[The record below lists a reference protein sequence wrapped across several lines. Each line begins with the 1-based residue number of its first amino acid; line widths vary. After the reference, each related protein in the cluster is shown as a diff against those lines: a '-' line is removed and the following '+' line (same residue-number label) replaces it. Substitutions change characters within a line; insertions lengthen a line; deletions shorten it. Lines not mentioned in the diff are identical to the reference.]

1 MPSTTLHTNVVAFLA
16 AASLVVVS
24 SCGGTEQAPA
34 ASAPPPNAKRVDA
47 AKAGNVGGRV
57 TFEGTPPANEKIPM
71 GSDPVCA
78 RENSGGVS
86 FDTVVVDNGGL
97 ENVFVYVKDGLGD
110 YYFDV
115 PTEAVTLDQKGCR
128 YTPHVLGLRVGQ
140 PLEIVNSDATM
151 HNVHALPSVNSEFN
165 FSQHLTGM
173 KQQKTFTAREV
184 MVRFKCD
191 VHTWMSAY
199 AGVLDHPY
207 FAVTANGGQFQ
218 LKGLPAGTYTVE
230 AWHETLGTASQS
242 VTLGEK
248 EDRNITFTF
257 KAATN

>member
-1 MPSTTLHTNVVAFLA
+1 MLVKRLHFGGFAVLM
-16 AASLVVVS
+16 SVVVLVS
-24 SCGGTEQAPA
+24 GCGGPEKAPA
-34 ASAPPPNAKRVDA
+34 ATPPPNAKRVDA
-47 AKAGNVGGRV
+47 SKTGNITGRV
-57 TFEGTPPANEKIPM
+57 TFEGTPPANEPIPM
-71 GSDPVCA
+71 AADPVCA
-78 RENSGGVS
+78 RENSSGAT

-115 PTEAVTLDQKGCR
+115 PADAVTLDQKGCR

-151 HNVHALPSVNSEFN
+151 HNVHAVPSVNREFN
-165 FSQHLTGM
+165 FSQHVPGM
-173 KQQKTFTAREV
+173 KERKTFTAREV

-191 VHTWMSAY
+191 VHIWMSAF

-230 AWHETLGTASQS
+230 AWHEKLGTSSQS
-242 VTLGEK
+242 VTVGEK
-248 EDRNITFTF
+248 EDRNITFAF
-257 KAATN
+257 KAATD

>member
-1 MPSTTLHTNVVAFLA
+1 MHLKELRPILA
-16 AASLVVVS
+16 ALMAVTVG
-24 SCGGTEQAPA
+24 CGGQSEEAPA
-34 ASAPPPNAKRVDA
+34 KPPANAKRVDQST
-47 AKAGNVGGRV
+47 AGNVAGRI
-57 TFEGTPPANEKIPM
+57 TIEGTVPTNSPLHIEGDSYCSQQNPNGAT
-71 GSDPVCA
+71 A
-78 RENSGGVS
+78 EN
-86 FDTVVVDNGGL
+86 VVVNNGGL
-97 ENVFVYVKDGLGD
+97 DNVFVYVKDGLGD

-115 PTEAVTLDQKGCR
+115 PTEAVALDQKGCR
-128 YTPHVLGLRVGQ
+128 YTPHVFGLRVGQ

-151 HNVHALPSVNSEFN
+151 HNVHAMPTVNREFN
-165 FSQHLTGM
+165 FSQHVPGM
-173 KQQKTFTAREV
+173 KERKTFTAREV

-191 VHTWMSAY
+191 VHGWMSAY

-230 AWHETLGTASQS
+230 AWHEKLGTSSQS

-248 EDRNITFTF
+248 DDRNITFTF

>member
-1 MPSTTLHTNVVAFLA
+1 MA
-16 AASLVVVS
+16 AALVIGG
-24 SCGGTEQAPA
+24 CGGSEQAPA
-34 ASAPPPNAKRVDA
+34 ATTPPPNAKRVDA
-47 AKAGNVGGRV
+47 SKAGNVTGRV
-57 TFEGTPPANEKIPM
+57 VFEGTPTANEHIPM
-71 GSDPVCA
+71 GADPVCA
-78 RENSGGVS
+78 RENSGGAT

-128 YTPHVLGLRVGQ
+128 YTPHVFGLRVGQ
-140 PLEIVNSDATM
+140 PVEIVNSDATM
-151 HNVHALPSVNSEFN
+151 HNVHAVPSANREFN
-165 FSQHLTGM
+165 FSQHIPGM
-173 KQQKTFTAREV
+173 RERKTFTTREV

-191 VHTWMSAY
+191 VHTWMNAF

-230 AWHETLGTASQS
+230 AWHEKFGTATQS
-242 VTLGEK
+242 VTLGEND
-248 EDRNITFTF
+248 ERNITFAC

>member
-1 MPSTTLHTNVVAFLA
+1 MLVKRLPSSIFAVLI
-16 AASLVVVS
+16 SVVVLIS
-24 SCGGTEQAPA
+24 GCGSEQAPGA
-34 ASAPPPNAKRVDA
+34 TAPPPNAKRVDA
-47 AKAGNVGGRV
+47 SKAGNIAGRV
-57 TFEGTPPANEKIPM
+57 TFEGTPPANEPIPM
-71 GSDPVCA
+71 AADPVCA
-78 RENSGGVS
+78 RENSGGAT

-115 PTEAVTLDQKGCR
+115 PTDAVMLDQKGCR
-128 YTPHVLGLRVGQ
+128 YTPHVFGLRVGQ

-151 HNVHALPSVNSEFN
+151 HNVHAVPAVNREFN
-165 FSQHLTGM
+165 FSQHVTGM
-173 KQQKTFTAREV
+173 KERKTFTAREV

-191 VHTWMSAY
+191 VHTWMSAF

-230 AWHETLGTASQS
+230 AWHEKLGTSSQS

-257 KAATN
+257 KAATD

>member
-1 MPSTTLHTNVVAFLA
+1 MLVKRLPSSIFAVLI
-16 AASLVVVS
+16 SVVVLIS
-24 SCGGTEQAPA
+24 GCGSEQAPGA
-34 ASAPPPNAKRVDA
+34 TAPPPNAKRVDA
-47 AKAGNVGGRV
+47 SKAGNIAGRV
-57 TFEGTPPANEKIPM
+57 TFEGTPPANEPIPM
-71 GSDPVCA
+71 AADPVCA
-78 RENSGGVS
+78 RENSGGAT

-115 PTEAVTLDQKGCR
+115 PTDAVTLDQKGCR
-128 YTPHVLGLRVGQ
+128 YTPHVFGLRVGQ

-151 HNVHALPSVNSEFN
+151 HNVHAVPAVNREFN
-165 FSQHLTGM
+165 FSQHVTGM
-173 KQQKTFTAREV
+173 KERKTFTAREV

-191 VHTWMSAY
+191 VHTWMSAF

-230 AWHETLGTASQS
+230 AWHEKLGTSSQS

-257 KAATN
+257 KAATD

>member
-1 MPSTTLHTNVVAFLA
+1 MLVKRLPSSIFAVLI
-16 AASLVVVS
+16 SVVVLIS
-24 SCGGTEQAPA
+24 GCGSEQAPGA
-34 ASAPPPNAKRVDA
+34 TAPPPNAKRVDA
-47 AKAGNVGGRV
+47 SKAGNIAGRV
-57 TFEGTPPANEKIPM
+57 TFEGTPPANEPIPM
-71 GSDPVCA
+71 AADPVCA
-78 RENSGGVS
+78 RENSGGAT

-115 PTEAVTLDQKGCR
+115 PTDAVTLDQKGCR
-128 YTPHVLGLRVGQ
+128 YTPHVFGLRVGQ

-151 HNVHALPSVNSEFN
+151 HNVHAVPTVNREFN
-165 FSQHLTGM
+165 FSQHVTGM
-173 KQQKTFTAREV
+173 KERKTFTAREV

-230 AWHETLGTASQS
+230 AWHEKLGTSSQR
-242 VTLGEK
+242 VMLGEK

-257 KAATN
+257 KAATD

>member
-1 MPSTTLHTNVVAFLA
+1 MLVKRLPSSIFAVLI
-16 AASLVVVS
+16 SVVVLIS
-24 SCGGTEQAPA
+24 GCGSEQAPGA
-34 ASAPPPNAKRVDA
+34 TAPPPNAKRVDA
-47 AKAGNVGGRV
+47 SKAGNIAGRV
-57 TFEGTPPANEKIPM
+57 TFEGTPPANEPIPM
-71 GSDPVCA
+71 AADPVCA
-78 RENSGGVS
+78 RENSGGAT

-115 PTEAVTLDQKGCR
+115 PTDAVTLDQKGCR
-128 YTPHVLGLRVGQ
+128 YTPHVFGLRVGQ

-151 HNVHALPSVNSEFN
+151 HNVHAVPAVNREFN
-165 FSQHLTGM
+165 FSQHVTGM
-173 KQQKTFTAREV
+173 KERKTFTAREV

-191 VHTWMSAY
+191 VHTWMSAF

-230 AWHETLGTASQS
+230 AWHEKLGTSSQS
-242 VTLGEK
+242 VTLGER

-257 KAATN
+257 KAATD

>member
-1 MPSTTLHTNVVAFLA
+1 MLVTRLPSSIFAVLI
-16 AASLVVVS
+16 SVVVLIS
-24 SCGGTEQAPA
+24 GCGSEQAPGA
-34 ASAPPPNAKRVDA
+34 TAPPPNAKRVDA
-47 AKAGNVGGRV
+47 SKAGNIAGRV
-57 TFEGTPPANEKIPM
+57 TFEGTPPANEPIPM
-71 GSDPVCA
+71 AADPVCA
-78 RENSGGVS
+78 RENSGGAT

-115 PTEAVTLDQKGCR
+115 PTDAVTLDQKGCR
-128 YTPHVLGLRVGQ
+128 YTPHVFGLRVGQ

-151 HNVHALPSVNSEFN
+151 HNVHAVPAVNREFN
-165 FSQHLTGM
+165 FSQHVTGM
-173 KQQKTFTAREV
+173 KERKTFTAREV

-191 VHTWMSAY
+191 VHTWMSAF

-230 AWHETLGTASQS
+230 AWHEKLGTSSQS

-257 KAATN
+257 KAATD

>member
-1 MPSTTLHTNVVAFLA
+1 MRVKEFPIFNVALLAIVAIVNA
-16 AASLVVVS
+16 GCS
-24 SCGGTEQAPA
+24 GGEQGPA
-34 ASAPPPNAKRVDA
+34 ATAPPANAKRVDA
-47 AKAGNVGGRV
+47 AKAGNIIGRV
-57 TFEGTPPANEKIPM
+57 TFEGTPPANEQISM
-71 GSDPVCA
+71 ASDPACA
-78 RENSGGVS
+78 RAHSGGVT
-86 FDTVVVDNGGL
+86 FDTVLVNNGGL

-115 PTEAVTLDQKGCR
+115 PSEAVTLDQKGCL

-140 PLEIVNSDATM
+140 PLEISNSDSTM
-151 HNVHALPSVNSEFN
+151 HNVHAVPAVNREFN
-165 FSQHLTGM
+165 FSQHIPGM
-173 KQQKTFTAREV
+173 KERRTFTAREV
-184 MVRFKCD
+184 MVRLKCD
-191 VHTWMSAY
+191 VHGWMAAY

-230 AWHETLGTASQS
+230 AWHEKFGTASQS

-248 EDRNITFTF
+248 DDRNITFTF

>member
-1 MPSTTLHTNVVAFLA
+1 MLVKRLPLRVFAVLIS
-16 AASLVVVS
+16 VVVLIS
-24 SCGGTEQAPA
+24 GCGGPEQAPA
-34 ASAPPPNAKRVDA
+34 ATAPPNAKRVDES
-47 AKAGNVGGRV
+47 KAGNVAGRIM
-57 TFEGTPPANEKIPM
+57 FEGTLPANEVIPM
-71 GSDPVCA
+71 ASDPVCA
-78 RENSGGVS
+78 RENSGGVT
-86 FDTVVVDNGGL
+86 FDTVVVNNGGL
-97 ENVFVYVKDGLGD
+97 DNVFVYVKDGLGG

-115 PTEAVTLDQKGCR
+115 PTEAVALDQKGCR
-128 YTPHVLGLRVGQ
+128 YTPHVFGLRVGQ

-151 HNVHALPSVNSEFN
+151 HNVHAMPTVNREFN
-165 FSQHLTGM
+165 FSQHVPGM
-173 KQQKTFTAREV
+173 KERKTFTAREV

-191 VHTWMSAY
+191 VHGWMSAY

-230 AWHETLGTASQS
+230 AWHEKFGTSSQS

-248 EDRNITFTF
+248 DDHNITFTF

>member
-1 MPSTTLHTNVVAFLA
+1 MLVTRLPSSIFAVLI
-16 AASLVVVS
+16 SVVVLIS
-24 SCGGTEQAPA
+24 GCGSEQAPGA
-34 ASAPPPNAKRVDA
+34 TAPPPNAKRVDA
-47 AKAGNVGGRV
+47 SKAGNIAGRV
-57 TFEGTPPANEKIPM
+57 TFEGTPPANEPIPM
-71 GSDPVCA
+71 AADPVCA
-78 RENSGGVS
+78 RENSGGAT

-115 PTEAVTLDQKGCR
+115 PTDAVTLDQKGCR
-128 YTPHVLGLRVGQ
+128 YTPYVLGLRVGQ

-151 HNVHALPSVNSEFN
+151 HNVHAVPTVNREFN
-165 FSQHLTGM
+165 FSQHVTGM
-173 KQQKTFTAREV
+173 KERKTFTAREV

-230 AWHETLGTASQS
+230 AWHEKLGTSSQR
-242 VTLGEK
+242 VMLGEK

-257 KAATN
+257 KAATD